1 MTAAEQTPEQQGRIN
16 KAKKNIA
23 YFFYF
28 AIIMFFA
35 GLSSAYLVSMG
46 GANYWV
52 RFRLPAPFWWSTAFI
67 VVSSATVQMALIQ
80 ARKNNKRAVVPW
92 VLATLVLGACFT
104 ASQFKGWNELLHDGY
119 ALVSRF
125 KSLQGEYGTDYTIER
140 RGIPLVKSG
149 EQYFLPEDAGFAH
162 PLNAEMEESLNTASS
177 YFHVIT
183 YAHFAH
189 VIGGL
194 IALVVMSI
202 KAGLGRYGAQAHQGL
217 WAGTWYWHFLAGL
230 WVYLL
235 LFLVYVH

>member
-1 MTAAEQTPEQQGRIN
+1 MTVTESTTEQQARTD
-16 KAKKNIA
+16 KAKKNIT
-23 YFFYF
+23 YFFFF

-67 VVSSATVQMALIQ
+67 IVSSFTMHMALTR
-80 ARKNNKRAVVPW
+80 ARQDRKRAVAPW
-92 VLATLVLGACFT
+92 VLATLVLGGCF
-104 ASQFKGWNELLHDGY
+104 AFSQFKGWNELLHDGY
-119 ALVSRF
+119 ALVSRL
-125 KSLQGEYGTDYTIER
+125 KSLGGEYGTDYTIER
-140 RGIPLVKSG
+140 RGITLVKSG
-149 EQYFLPEDAGFAH
+149 DQYFLPGDSGFEH

-177 YFHVIT
+177 YFYVIT

-189 VIGGL
+189 VLGGL
-194 IALVVMSI
+194 IALVVMSV
-202 KAGLGRYGAQAHQGL
+202 KATLGRYGREAHQGL